1 MAAIIATDSEGDSS
15 GKEGDNEEEDGA
27 KGGVL
32 SSDGVKLS
40 REEDGGVV
48 DSMASAFGKLKMID
62 PRRKK
67 VK

>member
-27 KGGVL
+27 KGGVFF
-32 SSDGVKLS
+32 SDGVKLS
-40 REEDGGVV
+40 REEDGGAV

-62 PRRKK
+62 PRRKIQ
-67 VK
+67 